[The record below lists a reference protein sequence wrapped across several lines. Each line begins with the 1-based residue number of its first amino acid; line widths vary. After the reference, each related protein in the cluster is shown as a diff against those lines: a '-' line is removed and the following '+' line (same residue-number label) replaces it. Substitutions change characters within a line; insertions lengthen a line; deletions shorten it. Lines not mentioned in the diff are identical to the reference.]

1 MPINSSRAWSNGVR
15 TLSAAFLLAGS
26 VMAHG
31 ADKAADLI
39 SRAAADPALRQTLV
53 AEGAK
58 AAFFCA
64 NCHGEAGIS
73 RFGNVPNLAGQHPQ
87 YVLKQVEA
95 FLSGERKDA
104 FMEGLMR
111 VLNEREK
118 AAIALMYAA
127 QNVPP
132 ATAPGPRAAQAAQLF
147 GTYCAR
153 CHQEDA
159 HGGKDFPRLAGQQ
172 PEYIRISLRRYMTM
186 SGERFYPPMTAAVSQ
201 LGRDNIELMAEY
213 LSSLP

>member
-64 NCHGEAGIS
+64 NCHGEAGMPVGVQLVAD
-73 RFGNVPNLAGQHPQ
+73 RWQ
-87 YVLKQVEA
+87 
-95 FLSGERKDA
+95 DA
-104 FMEGLMR
+104 RL
-111 VLNEREK
+111 LQ
-118 AAIALMYAA
+118 IALTLME
-127 QNVPP
+127 QEMP
-132 ATAPGPRAAQAAQLF
+132 A
-147 GTYCAR
+147 
-153 CHQEDA
+153 
-159 HGGKDFPRLAGQQ
+159 
-172 PEYIRISLRRYMTM
+172 
-186 SGERFYPPMTAAVSQ
+186 
-201 LGRDNIELMAEY
+201 
-213 LSSLP
+213 